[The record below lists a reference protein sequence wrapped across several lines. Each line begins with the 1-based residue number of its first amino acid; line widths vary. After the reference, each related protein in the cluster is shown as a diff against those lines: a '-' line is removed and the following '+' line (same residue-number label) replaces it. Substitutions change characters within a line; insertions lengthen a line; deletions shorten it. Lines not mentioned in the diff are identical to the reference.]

1 MASQCYGLHIGILM
15 TVIGDVK
22 HIAVLLKNQVCR
34 APNILPLFAVVSTEN
49 NSPYRIF
56 VELFLCVHYA
66 CRLLIIPAS
75 RRLFCS
81 YNGSSAYNMC
91 SYVVFARYM

>member
-22 HIAVLLKNQVCR
+22 YIAVFKKNKVFR
-34 APNILPLFAVVSTEN
+34 ASNILPLFAVVSTEN

-56 VELFLCVHYA
+56 VELFLCVYA
-66 CRLLIIPAS
+66 LCLQITDYTCFYKII
-75 RRLFCS
+75 LFIQW
-81 YNGSSAYNMC
+81 
-91 SYVVFARYM
+91 F